1 MSRRT
6 RAAFTLMEV
15 LAVVLLTSIVIAA
28 ALNHYIDLSRASQ
41 RATDH
46 TRGIRRATAVL
57 DRVSRDLESA
67 VLVAKPDDVDPLEF
81 PWIFLGE
88 EEHPGSGADRLRFI
102 VRGHSRHPTAAPVSD
117 LEVVAYS
124 VRTGQNGD
132 LELMRWSSPRLPDG
146 LDRSIPS
153 DENDGAVLLSDGLAE
168 FGVEFVNDLGETHTS
183 WDSSQLEQSGQLPV
197 AVEIHVAVAE
207 PNAAPDAEPERY
219 MRRVLIPVRP
229 LDMTELLDPVSLV
242 SGGSGKK
249 DETKEGDEEDHG
261 QESAECKQ
269 TPCASLTACQAI
281 SCQAKLGHFGRSIDL
296 LLEQTIRRNPSYC
309 SWRGSVSRSVLGFLV
324 DNPACR

>member
-1 MSRRT
+1 
-6 RAAFTLMEV
+6 
-15 LAVVLLTSIVIAA
+15 
-28 ALNHYIDLSRASQ
+28 
-41 RATDH
+41 
-46 TRGIRRATAVL
+46 
-57 DRVSRDLESA
+57 
-67 VLVAKPDDVDPLEF
+67 
-81 PWIFLGE
+81 
-88 EEHPGSGADRLRFI
+88 
-102 VRGHSRHPTAAPVSD
+102 
-117 LEVVAYS
+117 
-124 VRTGQNGD
+124 
-132 LELMRWSSPRLPDG
+132 MRWSSPRLPDG

-242 SGGSGKK
+242 SGGSGQK

-269 TPCASLTACQAI
+269 MPCASLTACQAI

-296 LLEQTIRRNPSYC
+296 LLEETIRRNPSYC
-309 SWRGSVSRSVLGFLV
+309 SWRGSVSRSVRGFLV